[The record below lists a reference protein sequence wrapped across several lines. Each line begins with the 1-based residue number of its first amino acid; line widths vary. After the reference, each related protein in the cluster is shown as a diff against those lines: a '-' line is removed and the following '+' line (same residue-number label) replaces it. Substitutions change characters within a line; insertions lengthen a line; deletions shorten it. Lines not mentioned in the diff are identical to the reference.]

1 MNPAAT
7 VDRTAEAT
15 DYACGERAAAADIA
29 ARNGPAVVGRSD
41 DPAFVRGVARL
52 TTGSEFDLGYLAEA
66 RRHGAIK

>member
-1 MNPAAT
+1 MSTAST

-15 DYACGERAAAADIA
+15 DFERGERAAAADIA

-52 TTGSEFDLGYLAEA
+52 TTGSEFDLGYLVEA
-66 RRHGAIK
+66 RRQRAIK